1 MHSVSVEYDQK
12 EEESSS
18 FSTLF
23 TKEIMEL
30 IDVELHVIYRED
42 WIRFINNLKL
52 GKNRREKLLAAI
64 MEILKEHNIDTQTW

>member
-12 EEESSS
+12 EEESSP

-30 IDVELHVIYRED
+30 IDVGASR
-42 WIRFINNLKL
+42 KL
-52 GKNRREKLLAAI
+52 
-64 MEILKEHNIDTQTW
+64 